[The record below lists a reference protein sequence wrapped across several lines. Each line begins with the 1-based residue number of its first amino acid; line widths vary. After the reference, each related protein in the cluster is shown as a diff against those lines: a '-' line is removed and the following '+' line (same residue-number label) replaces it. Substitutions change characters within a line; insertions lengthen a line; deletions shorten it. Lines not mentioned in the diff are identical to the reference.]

1 MPAKFEVYKDAKGQ
15 FRFRLIAAN
24 GEIIAQSEAYTSN
37 ANCMNG
43 VDSVKK
49 NAPIAEIDDQTK

>member
-1 MPAKFEVYKDAKGQ
+1 MPAKFEVYKDAKDQ

-24 GEIIAQSEAYTSN
+24 GENIAQSEAYTSK